1 MIQTCVP
8 QQLLFSH
15 HSLSVCLNCPWTG
28 SEPESGVYTSVLRVS
43 VWFFSLCVCVCVCGG
58 GVCLSVFKVWH
69 MCFLSISSSH
79 TNQKTTDRPPQPP
92 PAPPA
97 APSLTRSSPSPP
109 TQTCSTTPN
118 FNFFIFDDFISIP
131 LLCPRVFVVYAAVLI
146 ELLRSGYI
154 SEAAVVFPKHNST
167 CSGKRSARAGRSF
180 LYRPDIHIWN
190 SQRSDSLI
198 CLWASGLYGE
208 VVPVSS
214 ERHLLLREV
223 GATWVGGGFIVGT
236 AEAVYNPSMG
246 LIWAVM
252 PISATL
258 CFIIGGLF
266 FAEPMRNNK
275 YVTMMD
281 PFQIKYGK
289 VPTAALS
296 LASLISEIMWVT
308 GTLIGLGVTMSV
320 ILDLSYTVSIWIS
333 AAVAITY
340 TLLGGLYSVAYTD
353 IIQLVLIFISLWL
366 CVPFSMMSPACWTS
380 RRRPTT
386 TPTRIRL
393 GNLGLQNF
401 HQRTLSATSSS
412 TAKITCFAAAF
423 IVPTLGIPP
432 ILLGAVAASTIP
444 HTLLH
449 LHHRHRAVA
458 AAVMSSTDS
467 ALLSAA
473 SIFTSNIYKNILRP
487 QASEREIQ
495 WVIQGSVVVVGLAG
509 TSLTFLDNSVLMI
522 WLLRSDLTYTLM
534 LPQLVC
540 VLFFSVSNGY
550 GAVLGCATGMVLR
563 VLCGEPV
570 LGIPPVI
577 KFPGCTLVNGV
588 YVQSSPIRTICML
601 SAVAAI
607 LFFSYVA
614 AQLFNRGLI
623 PEKYDFFN
631 VKRSL
636 PQNGD
641 KKEESQKLENENTEA
656 SQPMLESPL

>member
-1 MIQTCVP
+1 MALNILGVTVMMFFY
-8 QQLLFSH
+8 LL
-15 HSLSVCLNCPWTG
+15 
-28 SEPESGVYTSVLRVS
+28 VLAI
-43 VWFFSLCVCVCVCGG
+43 G
-58 GVCLSVFKVWH
+58 
-69 MCFLSISSSH
+69 I
-79 TNQKTTDRPPQPP
+79 
-92 PAPPA
+92 
-97 APSLTRSSPSPP
+97 
-109 TQTCSTTPN
+109 
-118 FNFFIFDDFISIP
+118 
-131 LLCPRVFVVYAAVLI
+131 
-146 ELLRSGYI
+146 
-154 SEAAVVFPKHNST
+154 
-167 CSGKRSARAGRSF
+167 
-180 LYRPDIHIWN
+180 
-190 SQRSDSLI
+190 
-198 CLWASGLYGE
+198 WASVKSKREAKKGQGDKTEMALLGNRGINL
-208 VVPVSS
+208 VV
-214 ERHLLLREV
+214 
-223 GATWVGGGFIVGT
+223 GIFTMTATWVGGGFIVGT

-258 CFIIGGLF
+258 CFVIGGLF

-366 CVPFSMMSPACWTS
+366 CVPFSMTSPAVVDITQTAYNYTFQNPWVGS
-380 RRRPTT
+380 LEGDRAWRW
-386 TPTRIRL
+386 IDNFLLLGL

-432 ILLGAVAASTIP
+432 ILLGAVAASTNWNLTTYGPLSPVERGETGLILP
-444 HTLLH
+444 IVLQYLTPYYISIIGIG
-449 LHHRHRAVA
+449 AVA

-495 WVIQGSVVVVGLAG
+495 WVIQASVVVVGLAG

-540 VLFFSVSNGY
+540 VLFFKVSNGY
-550 GAVLGCATGMVLR
+550 GAVLGCATGMLLR

-570 LGIPPVI
+570 LGIPPVLM
-577 KFPGCTLVNGV
+577 FPGCTLVNGV
-588 YVQSSPIRTICML
+588 YVQRSPIRTICML

-614 AQLFNRGLI
+614 KQIFNRGVI
-623 PEKYDFFN
+623 HEKYDFFN
-631 VKRSL
+631 VKDQ
-636 PQNGD
+636 PTQNNM
-641 KKEESQKLENENTEA
+641 KNEENLKLENDNTEA
-656 SQPMLESPL
+656 SQPMLESPC